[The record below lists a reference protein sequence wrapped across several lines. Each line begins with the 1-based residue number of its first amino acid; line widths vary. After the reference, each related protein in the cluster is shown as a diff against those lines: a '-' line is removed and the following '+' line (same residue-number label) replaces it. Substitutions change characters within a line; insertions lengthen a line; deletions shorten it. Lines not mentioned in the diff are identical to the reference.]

1 MYDWLIQNSTIVDG
15 SGKPRYQADVALEQG
30 KIAAI
35 APSISAGLARQVLD
49 AAGLVTA
56 PGFIDIHSHSDT
68 YFLLDDRAESRI
80 YQGVTTELAGQC
92 GSTIYPCP
100 ADHMERI
107 RQFAGEEVAEY
118 ASASLGA
125 FLEKVARN
133 NKKMGTNLAPLIGHG
148 ALRCGVMGYEDRK
161 ATPAEME
168 QMRSLLQRD
177 MESGAWGLSLGLG
190 YTPGLSSDRPELCSL
205 GEIVA
210 RYNGLVTSHMR
221 DQGLGTPT
229 SLDEMYEIYR
239 RSGARIHIAH
249 FKASGRKAWG
259 KAPEFAANLHAAQQ
273 AGIPVTADVY
283 PYCAA
288 SSGITNSFPKW
299 TIQGGTGRAV
309 AMLQDPSQ
317 RGVII
322 EQLEQAFDTPEAG
335 KALYVV
341 TTGGL
346 YPPADG
352 KDIWQLSQELG
363 LSMAET
369 IAKVTVETKASATC
383 ISFAMCEE
391 DVDHMLSQPDFAI
404 GSDGIS
410 LPLSPSE
417 NKGKPHPRNYGTFP
431 RFLRLAREKGFC
443 DLETAVHRITG
454 LSASYI
460 GLPDRGLVQPG
471 YVADLTLFDPQ
482 TVADRATYE
491 DPFQKPEGICHVF
504 MAGQPAL
511 LHGRQTEHRLGQ
523 FLLKR

>member
-1 MYDWLIQNSTIVDG
+1 M
-15 SGKPRYQADVALEQG
+15 
-30 KIAAI
+30 
-35 APSISAGLARQVLD
+35 
-49 AAGLVTA
+49 
-56 PGFIDIHSHSDT
+56 
-68 YFLLDDRAESRI
+68 
-80 YQGVTTELAGQC
+80 
-92 GSTIYPCP
+92 
-100 ADHMERI
+100 
-107 RQFAGEEVAEY
+107 
-118 ASASLGA
+118 
-125 FLEKVARN
+125 
-133 NKKMGTNLAPLIGHG
+133 
-148 ALRCGVMGYEDRK
+148 
-161 ATPAEME
+161 
-168 QMRSLLQRD
+168 
-177 MESGAWGLSLGLG
+177 
-190 YTPGLSSDRPELCSL
+190 
-205 GEIVA
+205 
-210 RYNGLVTSHMR
+210 
-221 DQGLGTPT
+221 
-229 SLDEMYEIYR
+229 
-239 RSGARIHIAH
+239 
-249 FKASGRKAWG
+249 
-259 KAPEFAANLHAAQQ
+259 
-273 AGIPVTADVY
+273 
-283 PYCAA
+283 
-288 SSGITNSFPKW
+288 
-299 TIQGGTGRAV
+299 
-309 AMLQDPSQ
+309 
-317 RGVII
+317 
-322 EQLEQAFDTPEAG
+322 
-335 KALYVV
+335 V

>member
-205 GEIVA
+205 G
-210 RYNGLVTSHMR
+210 Y
-221 DQGLGTPT
+221 
-229 SLDEMYEIYR
+229 
-239 RSGARIHIAH
+239 
-249 FKASGRKAWG
+249 K
-259 KAPEFAANLHAAQQ
+259 
-273 AGIPVTADVY
+273 
-283 PYCAA
+283 
-288 SSGITNSFPKW
+288 
-299 TIQGGTGRAV
+299 
-309 AMLQDPSQ
+309 
-317 RGVII
+317 
-322 EQLEQAFDTPEAG
+322 
-335 KALYVV
+335 
-341 TTGGL
+341 
-346 YPPADG
+346 
-352 KDIWQLSQELG
+352 
-363 LSMAET
+363 
-369 IAKVTVETKASATC
+369 
-383 ISFAMCEE
+383 
-391 DVDHMLSQPDFAI
+391 
-404 GSDGIS
+404 
-410 LPLSPSE
+410 
-417 NKGKPHPRNYGTFP
+417 
-431 RFLRLAREKGFC
+431 
-443 DLETAVHRITG
+443 
-454 LSASYI
+454 
-460 GLPDRGLVQPG
+460 
-471 YVADLTLFDPQ
+471 
-482 TVADRATYE
+482 
-491 DPFQKPEGICHVF
+491 
-504 MAGQPAL
+504 
-511 LHGRQTEHRLGQ
+511 
-523 FLLKR
+523 